1 MTVPVSRQDLLLA
14 RLVTFAMLFGSIT
27 SCKEA
32 ADRVFQPPQAEFRG
46 VKLGGVGLAGGVLDV
61 TLLIRNPN
69 AYRLTATGAQYRLL
83 VSDSV
88 EVGHGVTAD
97 TLSIGARDSATVRLP
112 LDVNWAGLERALRG
126 AARDGEADYRIVGQ
140 IRAQTPLGGYDVPLS
155 ARGRAKVP
163 RLFR

>member
-1 MTVPVSRQDLLLA
+1 MITLRVRSAGVGALAVSFMLLA
-14 RLVTFAMLFGSIT
+14 SFA
-27 SCKEA
+27 SCKDA
-32 ADRVFQPPQAEFRG
+32 MQRVFQQPQAEFRG
-46 VKLGGVGLAGGVLDV
+46 VRLGGVALGGGTLDV

-69 AYRLTATGAQYRLL
+69 PYRLTATGAQYRLL
-83 VSDSV
+83 VDDSV

-97 TLSIGARDSATVRLP
+97 TVSVGARDSATVHLP
-112 LDVNWAGLERALRG
+112 LDVDWASLQRALRG